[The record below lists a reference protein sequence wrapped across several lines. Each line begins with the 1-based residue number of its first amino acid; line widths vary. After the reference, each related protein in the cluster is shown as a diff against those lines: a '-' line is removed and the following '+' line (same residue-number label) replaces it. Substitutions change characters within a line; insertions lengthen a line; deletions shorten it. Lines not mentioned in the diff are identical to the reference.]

1 MAVIVAMLGT
11 PPQRRRKST
20 AHSGIGGQPPR
31 TEPLETRQHR
41 PRARASTDPIG
52 AAYGRFLELPVPVL
66 LVALWLFGAL
76 LLGLLVGALV
86 MVGYSGEV
94 LLLRAIALA

>member
-1 MAVIVAMLGT
+1 MLRT

-20 AHSGIGGQPPR
+20 AHSSISGQPPR
-31 TEPLETRQHR
+31 TESLETQQHR

-52 AAYGRFLELPVPVL
+52 EAYGRFMELPVPVV

-76 LLGLLVGALV
+76 LLGLLVGVLV

-94 LLLRAIALA
+94 LLLAAIALA

>member
-1 MAVIVAMLGT
+1 MLRT

-20 AHSGIGGQPPR
+20 AHSSSISGQPPR
-31 TEPLETRQHR
+31 TESPQTQQHR
-41 PRARASTDPIG
+41 RHTRTSTDPIG
-52 AAYGRFLELPVPVL
+52 EAYGRFLELPVPVV

-76 LLGLLVGALV
+76 LLGLLGGVLV

-94 LLLRAIALA
+94 LLLTAIALA

>member
-1 MAVIVAMLGT
+1 MLRT

-20 AHSGIGGQPPR
+20 AHSSISGQPPR
-31 TEPLETRQHR
+31 TECLQTQQHR

-52 AAYGRFLELPVPVL
+52 AAYGRFLELPVAVL

-76 LLGLLVGALV
+76 MLGLLVGVLV
-86 MVGYSGEV
+86 MVGYAGEV
-94 LLLRAIALA
+94 LLLTAIALA

>member
-1 MAVIVAMLGT
+1 M
-11 PPQRRRKST
+11 
-20 AHSGIGGQPPR
+20 
-31 TEPLETRQHR
+31 
-41 PRARASTDPIG
+41 
-52 AAYGRFLELPVPVL
+52 PVV

>member
-1 MAVIVAMLGT
+1 VIVAMLRT

-20 AHSGIGGQPPR
+20 AHSSISGQPPR
-31 TEPLETRQHR
+31 TESLQTQQHR
-41 PRARASTDPIG
+41 RYARTSTDPIG
-52 AAYGRFLELPVPVL
+52 EAYGRFLELPVPVVL
-66 LVALWLFGAL
+66 AALWLFGAL